1 MQFSIV
7 QSSEYKDEL
16 TLTPP
21 RSLCGQK
28 VKGDVH
34 HRTVRLPCEG
44 PFPCPLLVL
53 ALWVFPLSP
62 LPMDF
67 LNIDFLKE
75 GREADGLLIRWP
87 RRNRRR
93 HHYHYHHH
101 RCQTPCDVHERKETS
116 RDALPRRS
124 ARTCHARFQPLNL
137 SNSPVTSTTV
147 RM

>member
-1 MQFSIV
+1 MFIVIVMQSLIA
-7 QSSEYKDEL
+7 QSFEYIDDKDEL

-28 VKGDVH
+28 VKGDVQ
-34 HRTVRLPCEG
+34 RKTVRLPCEG

-75 GREADGLLIRWP
+75 GREEQMV
-87 RRNRRR
+87 
-93 HHYHYHHH
+93 Y
-101 RCQTPCDVHERKETS
+101 
-116 RDALPRRS
+116 
-124 ARTCHARFQPLNL
+124 
-137 SNSPVTSTTV
+137 
-147 RM
+147 